1 MVKFYPIKNKVV
13 HIIFQSNALGD
24 TLAWFPYV
32 EQFRIENKCRVKLFL
47 PNQEIIPL
55 LQPNYPKIE
64 FLSTDKYI
72 HARYVV
78 CKHGCSCGDGEMHFK
93 LPMSADGIIS
103 YKIGNGWDGRQ
114 HIPLQQSA
122 TEILGLP
129 FTEKKPNLVFK
140 DYGRPMKEKYVCI
153 GVHTGGPQLKYWNY
167 PKGWDYVVRY
177 LDWKGYKVLDIDW
190 EEEQNEGGY
199 TNKLPKGVIKSQ
211 GKPLDKRI
219 NELMHSEFFI
229 GLGSGL
235 SWLAWALNKKVIM
248 IHGMTKPWYEFQDKC
263 IHVHNDEVCNGWWHR
278 DETLLLKKEWNL
290 CPDHKGTDR
299 EFECSKEITPPMVF
313 SAIDKVIN
321 DNNKWLKWD
330 TINKKN

>member
-153 GVHTGGPQLKYWNY
+153 GVHTG
-167 PKGWDYVVRY
+167 
-177 LDWKGYKVLDIDW
+177 
-190 EEEQNEGGY
+190 
-199 TNKLPKGVIKSQ
+199 
-211 GKPLDKRI
+211 
-219 NELMHSEFFI
+219 
-229 GLGSGL
+229 
-235 SWLAWALNKKVIM
+235 
-248 IHGMTKPWYEFQDKC
+248 
-263 IHVHNDEVCNGWWHR
+263 
-278 DETLLLKKEWNL
+278 
-290 CPDHKGTDR
+290 
-299 EFECSKEITPPMVF
+299 
-313 SAIDKVIN
+313 
-321 DNNKWLKWD
+321 
-330 TINKKN
+330 